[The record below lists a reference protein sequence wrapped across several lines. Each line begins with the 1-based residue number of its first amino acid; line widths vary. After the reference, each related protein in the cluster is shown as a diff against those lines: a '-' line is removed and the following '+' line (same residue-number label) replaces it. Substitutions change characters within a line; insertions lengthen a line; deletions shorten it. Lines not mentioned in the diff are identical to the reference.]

1 MSNPIA
7 AAADSAA
14 QINAAGPGLD
24 PAADSKPRSLG
35 RDAWSELIRR
45 PLFIISLVLIIIFLL
60 MAMFPQLFTGRT
72 PGRVISHC
80 SRLPPSSD
88 AWFGYDNL
96 GCDVYANTIYGARSS
111 MVVGLATTIMV
122 VIIGSFLGT
131 MAGFFGGK
139 TDTVLSRTAD
149 IFFGIPFLLGALLV
163 LTTFPSEPDTP
174 AWQTIGKVV
183 LALTILGWPTFLRLM
198 RSSVIQVRGSD
209 FVEAARSL
217 GASSNR
223 LIRRHVVPN
232 SLSPI
237 IVVATIS
244 LGGYILAEAALSF
257 LGIGLQPPVI
267 SWGASISEAVPFL
280 RVAPFMLFFPA
291 LFLSVC
297 VLSFMMLGDAV
308 KDALDPKL
316 R

>member
-7 AAADSAA
+7 AASDSDALIHAGREPDPVAD
-14 QINAAGPGLD
+14 G
-24 PAADSKPRSLG
+24 KPRSLG

-45 PLFIISLVLIIIFLL
+45 PLFIISLFLIIIFLL
-60 MAMFPQLFTGRT
+60 MAVFPQLFTGTDPRE
-72 PGRVISHC
+72 C
-80 SRLPPSSD
+80 DLALSRLPPSSD

-139 TDTVLSRTAD
+139 TDTVMSRTAD

-183 LALTILGWPTFLRLM
+183 LTLTVLGWPTFLRLM

>member
-1 MSNPIA
+1 
-7 AAADSAA
+7 
-14 QINAAGPGLD
+14 
-24 PAADSKPRSLG
+24 
-35 RDAWSELIRR
+35 
-45 PLFIISLVLIIIFLL
+45 
-60 MAMFPQLFTGRT
+60 
-72 PGRVISHC
+72 
-80 SRLPPSSD
+80 
-88 AWFGYDNL
+88 
-96 GCDVYANTIYGARSS
+96 

-122 VIIGSFLGT
+122 VIVGSFLGT

-139 TDTVLSRTAD
+139 TDTIMSRTAD

-183 LALTILGWPTFLRLM
+183 LTLTILGWPTFLRLM

>member
-7 AAADSAA
+7 AAVETKG
-14 QINAAGPGLD
+14 QIDATSGLHPD
-24 PAADSKPRSLG
+24 PSGKPRSLG
-35 RDAWSELIRR
+35 RDAWSELVRR

-60 MAMFPQLFTGRT
+60 MAVFPQLFTSKDPRT
-72 PGRVISHC
+72 C
-80 SRLPPSSD
+80 DLALSRLPPSSD

-139 TDTVLSRTAD
+139 TDSILSRTAD
-149 IFFGIPFLLGALLV
+149 VFFGIPFFLGALLV
-163 LTTFPSEPDTP
+163 LTTFPSETDTP

-183 LALTILGWPTFLRLM
+183 LTLTILGWPTFLRLM
-198 RSSVIQVRGSD
+198 RSSVIQVRRSD

-223 LIRRHVVPN
+223 LIGRHVVPN

-237 IVVATIS
+237 IVVATLS

-280 RVAPFMLFFPA
+280 RVAPFMLFFPS

>member
-7 AAADSAA
+7 ASQGAS
-14 QINAAGPGLD
+14 GPLPVGRE
-24 PAADSKPRSLG
+24 PEPGKQEKARSLG

-45 PLFIISLVLIIIFLL
+45 PLFIISAILIIIFLL
-60 MAMFPQLFTGRT
+60 MAVFPQLFTDADPRACDLGRS
-72 PGRVISHC
+72 RV
-80 SRLPPSSD
+80 PPSSE
-88 AWFGYDNL
+88 AWFGYDSL

-122 VIIGSFLGT
+122 ALLGGFLGT
-131 MAGFFGGK
+131 MAGFYGGK
-139 TDTVLSRTAD
+139 VDSILSRFAD

-163 LTTFPSEPDTP
+163 LTTFPSGPTTP
-174 AWQTIGKVV
+174 AWQTIAKVV
-183 LALTILGWPTFLRLM
+183 GVLTVLGWPTFLRLM
-198 RSSVIQVRGSD
+198 RSSVIQVRNAD

-217 GASSNR
+217 GAPGGR
-223 LIRRHVVPN
+223 LIRRHIVPN
-232 SLSPI
+232 SVSPVI
-237 IVVATIS
+237 AVATIS
-244 LGGYILAEAALSF
+244 LGGFIVAEAALSF

-267 SWGASISEAVPFL
+267 SWGAQISSAVPWI
-280 RVAPFMLFFPA
+280 RVAPYMLFFPA
-291 LFLSVC
+291 AFLSVC

>member
-7 AAADSAA
+7 AAAESKG
-14 QINAAGPGLD
+14 QIDATSGLHPD
-24 PAADSKPRSLG
+24 TSGKPRSLG
-35 RDAWSELIRR
+35 RDAWSELVRR
-45 PLFIISLVLIIIFLL
+45 PLFIISLVLITIFLL
-60 MAMFPQLFTGRT
+60 MAIVPRLFTAKDPRT
-72 PGRVISHC
+72 C
-80 SRLPPSSD
+80 DLALSRLPPSSE

-111 MVVGLATTIMV
+111 MTVGLVTTIMV
-122 VIIGSFLGT
+122 VLVGGFLG
-131 MAGFFGGK
+131 MLAGFYGGR
-139 TDTVLSRTAD
+139 TDTLLSRTAD
-149 IFFGIPFLLGALLV
+149 VFFGIPFFLGALLV
-163 LTTFPSEPDTP
+163 LTTFPSEADTP

-198 RSSVIQVRGSD
+198 RASVIQVRGSD

-217 GASSNR
+217 GAPNSR
-223 LIRRHVVPN
+223 LLRRHVLPN
-232 SLSPI
+232 SLSAV
-237 IVVATIS
+237 IVVATLS
-244 LGGYILAEAALSF
+244 LGGYIIAEATLSF

-267 SWGASISEAVPFL
+267 SWGAQISEAVPFL

-291 LFLSVC
+291 LFLSIC

>member
-1 MSNPIA
+1 MSNFIETSPE
-7 AAADSAA
+7 
-14 QINAAGPGLD
+14 
-24 PAADSKPRSLG
+24 PASGIPETQEAEDRAREKPRSLG

-45 PLFIISLVLIIIFLL
+45 PLFLVSLFLIVGFLL
-60 MAMFPQLFTGRT
+60 MAVFPQLFTSKD
-72 PGRVISHC
+72 PHEC
-80 SRLPPSSD
+80 DLALSRLAPSSN

-111 MVVGLATTIMV
+111 MAVGLATTIMV
-122 VIIGSFLGT
+122 VVIGGFLGM
-131 MAGFFGGK
+131 MAGFYGGR
-139 TDTVLSRTAD
+139 TDTILSRTAD
-149 IFFGIPFLLGALLV
+149 IFFGIPFFLGALLV
-163 LTTFPSEPDTP
+163 LTTFPSRPDTP
-174 AWQTIGKVV
+174 AWQTIAKVV
-183 LALTILGWPTFLRLM
+183 LALTILGWPTFLRLS
-198 RSSVIQVRGSD
+198 RASVIQVRGSD

-217 GASSNR
+217 GASNAR
-223 LIRRHVVPN
+223 LIRRHVMPN
-232 SLSPI
+232 SLSAV

-244 LGGYILAEAALSF
+244 LGGYIIAEATLSF

-267 SWGASISEAVPFL
+267 SWGAQISEAVPFL

-291 LFLSVC
+291 VFLSIC